1 VGTRCGMREHAV
13 GHTPDGSPARAPGV
27 GRGHD
32 IRLGA
37 GRHGGRANDGR
48 RDGVVERVVLTAEQR
63 LAVERVVGIGVRW
76 TVGGCSDLMR
86 GHMVAGLHAVTRDG
100 VVLGVALGTVL
111 AAAEM
116 DGWRPYR
123 TLAEV
128 YRDAGADEHVAA
140 AELAWQRAHNP
151 GRGSRG

>member
-1 VGTRCGMREHAV
+1 M
-13 GHTPDGSPARAPGV
+13 
-27 GRGHD
+27 
-32 IRLGA
+32 
-37 GRHGGRANDGR
+37 
-48 RDGVVERVVLTAEQR
+48 ERVVLTAEQR
-63 LAVERVVGIGVRW
+63 VAVERVVGIGLRW
-76 TVGGCSDLMR
+76 TVGGSSDLLR
-86 GHMVAGLHAVTRDG
+86 EKVIAELHAVTRDG